1 MNKVAFGIIA
11 VLALA
16 VVCFVPMAEEEAAG
30 QIYHEGTSVFKTG
43 DSATFEIVYT
53 LDKTEEKEIA
63 ITYSATVV
71 DKAGKV
77 QTSAVS
83 PSTGTLESGE
93 YKTLTVT
100 VPSNAGKYTLKVEF
114 FEDSKSTSTE
124 EYAFTA
130 VTAKTLTVNLKTDKV
145 TLNMESFGVF
155 FYVDGE
161 KIEDSYSTVT
171 LSRDGTGSV
180 SYDWIADPAE
190 GKHTFHVEAAGSI
203 SAIEGLNEV
212 HTFYIGDNDY
222 TLLTACAVIILIVL
236 IIWAVT
242 VYRKPVK
249 NFGKPKA
256 RR

>member
-1 MNKVAFGIIA
+1 MNKAAFGIIA

-16 VVCFVPMAEEEAAG
+16 IVCFAPMADYDGAG
-30 QIYHEGTSVFKTG
+30 QIYHEGTSVIEAGET
-43 DSATFEIVYT
+43 SVFEIVYT
-53 LDKTEEKEIA
+53 LDTAEEA
-63 ITYSATVV
+63 TITYSATVV
-71 DKAGKV
+71 DKAGNV
-77 QTSAVS
+77 QASAVS
-83 PSTGTLESGE
+83 PSTGSLESGE

-100 VPSNAGKYTLKVEF
+100 APSNAGKYTLKVEF
-114 FEDSKSTSTE
+114 LKNSEKDSTE
-124 EYAFTA
+124 EYAFSS

-161 KIEDSYSTVT
+161 KLEDSYSTVT

-180 SYDWIADPAE
+180 SYDWIADPAA
-190 GKHTFHVEAAGSI
+190 GQHTFYVEAAGSVD
-203 SAIEGLNEV
+203 AIKGLSEV

-222 TLLTACAVIILIVL
+222 TVWTALAIILLIAL
-236 IIWAVT
+236 IIWGIS